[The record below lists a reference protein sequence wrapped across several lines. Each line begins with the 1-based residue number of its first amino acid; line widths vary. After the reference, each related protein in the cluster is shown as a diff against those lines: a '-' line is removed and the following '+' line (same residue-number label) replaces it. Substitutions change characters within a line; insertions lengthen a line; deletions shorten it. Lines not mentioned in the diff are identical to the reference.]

1 MTRRQETI
9 KFLTVDE
16 LKALLAVITNKRDR
30 ALFLIA
36 YRHGLRASEVGL
48 LQLPDLDLKRLRIH
62 VHRLKG
68 SLSGVHPLQPD
79 EAKALKAHL
88 RSRKRESPILF
99 ASNRADPIS
108 RKTLDWLIKKY
119 GRQANL
125 PPDKQHFHALKHS
138 IATHLLDAGADLRWV
153 QDWLGH
159 SNIQNTVIYTT
170 LTAATREVKA
180 RETFAK
186 LPRF

>member
-16 LKALLAVITNKRDR
+16 LKSLLAVITNKRDR

-48 LQLPDLDLKRLRIH
+48 LHTADLDLKLNRIH

-88 RSRKRESPILF
+88 RSRKRDSPVLAHRF
-99 ASNRADPIS
+99 PTRRSARTNRSDSAHGGTCS
-108 RKTLDWLIKKY
+108 
-119 GRQANL
+119 G
-125 PPDKQHFHALKHS
+125 
-138 IATHLLDAGADLRWV
+138 
-153 QDWLGH
+153 
-159 SNIQNTVIYTT
+159 
-170 LTAATREVKA
+170 
-180 RETFAK
+180 
-186 LPRF
+186 